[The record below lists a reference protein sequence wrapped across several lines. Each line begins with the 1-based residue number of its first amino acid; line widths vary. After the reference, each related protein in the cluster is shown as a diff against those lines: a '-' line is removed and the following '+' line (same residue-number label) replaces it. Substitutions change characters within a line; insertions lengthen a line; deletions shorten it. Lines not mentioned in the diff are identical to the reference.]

1 MGLVVILLT
10 AIWGAAAMLLG
21 GLATVAA
28 AGDRAAE
35 DQHAH
40 LVAERRA
47 RRLSAVSSGT
57 PLAVC
62 VKT

>member
-10 AIWGAAAMLLG
+10 ATWGAAAMLLG

-40 LVAERRA
+40 LVAERPA
-47 RRLSAVSSGT
+47 RRLSAVS
-57 PLAVC
+57 
-62 VKT
+62 